1 MSTTPRRRNAAL
13 TRTEVLDRAM
23 ETAADLGAAGFTI
36 DAVAARTAVS
46 KGAVLHH
53 FPSKTALLE
62 AMIDEAGRMFTEA
75 VRREAARDP
84 EPYCRNARAYLR
96 ATVNEVS
103 SPAEVSLGRAILAAC
118 AMDRSLSARW
128 GDWVAPLTDVDPKD
142 MAEADDA
149 LMLKLIADG
158 LWLSD
163 MMDMHPV
170 STEQRKALLSL
181 LTPGPLNT
189 GSLNRGTV
197 Q

>member
-23 ETAADLGAAGFTI
+23 ETAADLGASGFTI

-53 FPSKTALLE
+53 FSSKTALLE
-62 AMIDEAGRMFTEA
+62 AMIDEAGRQFTEA
-75 VRREAARDP
+75 VRREAEKDP
-84 EPYCRNARAYLR
+84 ESYCRNARAYLR

-118 AMDRSLSARW
+118 AMDRSLGDRW
-128 GDWVAPLTDVDPKD
+128 RDWAMPLFDGDSQDP
-142 MAEADDA
+142 AEADDG

-163 MMDMHPV
+163 MMGTYTISP
-170 STEQRKALLSL
+170 EQRKALLSL

-189 GSLNRGTV
+189 GAA